1 MPSWVFTLTLTFSCF
16 SFFPL
21 PWWERIKVRGEL
33 GFSLHTL
40 ILKTPNLGFN
50 QRFHPHPH
58 LLPSREKEL

>member
-1 MPSWVFTLTLTFSCF
+1 
-16 SFFPL
+16 
-21 PWWERIKVRGEL
+21 VRGEL
-33 GFSLHTL
+33 GYSLQTL